1 MIIPPGGIVR
11 RPRIE
16 EAHPVKHFKDPS
28 AQKKLLARLRR
39 VEGQV
44 SAISRMIEEET
55 YCVDILLQI
64 SAAQGALGKAGQ
76 LLLGT
81 HVETCV
87 ADAFEGGSKK
97 EREKTVNELMEV
109 FSRYGGIAGR

>member
-1 MIIPPGGIVR
+1 M
-11 RPRIE
+11 
-16 EAHPVKHFKDPS
+16 KHFKDPS

-44 SAISRMIEEET
+44 SAICRMVDEEK

-64 SAAQGALGKAGQ
+64 SAVQGALGKAGQ

-87 ADAFEGGSKK
+87 ATAFESGSKK
-97 EREKTVNELMEV
+97 EREKSVDELMEV

>member
-1 MIIPPGGIVR
+1 MR
-11 RPRIE
+11 
-16 EAHPVKHFKDPS
+16 HFKDPT

-44 SAISRMIEEET
+44 SAICRMVEEEK

-64 SAAQGALGKAGQ
+64 SAVQGALGKASQ
-76 LLLGT
+76 LLLGS

-87 ADAFEGGSKK
+87 ATAFESGSKK
-97 EREKTVNELMEV
+97 DRQTSIDELMEV
-109 FSRYGGIAGR
+109 FARYGGISGR